1 MGFSLFFFF
10 FFLAKGRRR
19 RFTGLLTM
27 SNPSKPKAVQPI
39 VYFIGLTAALAGLLF
54 GLDIGVIS
62 GAQIYIQKDFGINDQ
77 MIEYIVSA
85 LLWGAVFGA
94 LVSGFLSNR
103 FGRRKTLLFSAALF
117 TVGSV
122 ICAVAPTPHFL
133 IGARFILGIAV
144 GVASFTAP
152 LYLAE
157 IAPQSVRGALISMYQ
172 LMITIGILIAFM
184 SDTFFS
190 SNVDAGVLT
199 GVPEHLNQMANTETR
214 FLHTWLSN
222 VFDTTRN
229 HEVWRWMLG
238 VIAFPAILMGIG
250 VLFLPE
256 SPRWLFLNGLKE
268 HAVGVFKRLHLDD
281 AEIEAEVQQIQDS
294 VKIPQKGLQLFLQNS
309 NFRRAV
315 WLGVGLQIVQQLT
328 GINVIM
334 YYAPRI
340 FDMAGFASVTQ
351 QMWGTVIVG
360 VTNVLATF
368 IAIAFVDRLGR
379 KPIMYAGFVVM
390 GASLL
395 AVGTIFN
402 MMGQGTPDPSLGYAA
417 AFALLLFIVGFA
429 MSAGPII
436 WVLCSEIYPLS
447 GRDFGITC
455 STGTNWIAN
464 AIVGMTFLTL
474 VNGFGSGNTFLLYGG
489 MNVIFIVIFL
499 LFVPETKGVSLEKIE
514 SNLLSGLPLS
524 KIGK

>member
-1 MGFSLFFFF
+1 M
-10 FFLAKGRRR
+10 
-19 RFTGLLTM
+19 
-27 SNPSKPKAVQPI
+27 
-39 VYFIGLTAALAGLLF
+39 LF

-77 MIEYIVSA
+77 MIELIVSA
-85 LLWGAVFGA
+85 LLWGAVLGA
-94 LVSGFLSNR
+94 LGSGFLSNWL
-103 FGRRKTLLFSAALF
+103 GRRKTLLFSAVLF
-117 TVGSV
+117 AIGSI
-122 ICAVAPTPHFL
+122 ICAFAPNPHFL

-172 LMITIGILIAFM
+172 LMITIGILAAFL
-184 SDTFFS
+184 SDTYFASHSDIGTATPAIAESTRLSAQWFD
-190 SNVDAGVLT
+190 VHLHHMLDASR
-199 GVPEHLNQMANTETR
+199 TE
-214 FLHTWLSN
+214 
-222 VFDTTRN
+222 
-229 HEVWRWMLG
+229 EVWRWMLG
-238 VIAFPAILMGIG
+238 IIAIPAILMFVGM
-250 VLFLPE
+250 LFLPE
-256 SPRWLFLNGLKE
+256 SPRWFFLNGMKTE
-268 HAVGVFKRLHLDD
+268 AEKVFRRLHMDD
-281 AEIEAEVQQIQDS
+281 AEIAAEVREIEDS
-294 VKIPQKGLQLFLQNS
+294 TKVPQKGLQLFLQNK

-315 WLGVGLQIVQQLT
+315 FLGVGLQIVQQLT

-340 FDMAGFASVTQ
+340 FEMAGFASTTQ
-351 QMWGTVIVG
+351 QMWGTVVVG
-360 VTNVLATF
+360 LTNVLATF

-390 GASLL
+390 GTALL
-395 AVGTIFN
+395 TVGTIFHFIDGGAGHN
-402 MMGQGTPDPSLGYAA
+402 PGLAYPA

-436 WVLCSEIYPLS
+436 WVLCSEIYPLA

-474 VNGFGSGNTFLLYGG
+474 VGGIGAGNTFLLYGG
-489 MNVIFIVIFL
+489 MNVFFIIIFWF
-499 LFVPETKGVSLEKIE
+499 FVPETKGVSLEKIE
-514 SNLLSGLPLS
+514 ANLLSGKRLRE
-524 KIGK
+524 IGR